1 MNRKTLARRE
11 KVLGPEHPDTLTS
24 VYCLAHLLANQR
36 RHAESLAL
44 YERACAAY
52 ITVLGEDHPTTRSC
66 RQHYSEMLASQEQD
80 QFALSSAMP
89 DGGVVSIHTGKGSK
103 LSRGLAKISIRSLKF
118 SLK

>member
-1 MNRKTLARRE
+1 E

-36 RHAESLAL
+36 RRAESLAL
-44 YERACAAY
+44 YKRACDAY

-66 RQHYSEMLASQEQD
+66 RQHYSEILSSQEQD
-80 QFALSSAMP
+80 QFALSSVML
-89 DGGVVSIHTGKGSK
+89 DSGVVSMHTGKRSK
-103 LSRGLAKISIRSLKF
+103 LSRGLSKIGFRSSKF